1 MSQRK
6 PLQKIKHFYT
16 VYRPRFGLLYLNRL
30 NFTNFETQVQWFIQ
44 ALTDFRLTEVKTQ
57 S

>member
-16 VYRPRFGLLYLNRL
+16 VYRPRFGLLYLNLL
-30 NFTNFETQVQWFIQ
+30 NFTNFETQVQGFIQ
-44 ALTDFRLTEVKTQ
+44 TLTDFRLTDVKTQ